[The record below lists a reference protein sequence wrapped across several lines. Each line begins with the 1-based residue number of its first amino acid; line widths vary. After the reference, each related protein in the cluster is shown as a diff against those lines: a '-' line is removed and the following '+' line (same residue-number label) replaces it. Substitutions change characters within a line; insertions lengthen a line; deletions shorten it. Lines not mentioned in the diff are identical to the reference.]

1 MAGIARTSR
10 LAFGLRRGA
19 FFITVAGWISVGLI
33 LTSSSVEAGCSDWN
47 ATGEFTF
54 VQTNGYN
61 PTFKLN
67 QTGSD
72 IHGTAGY
79 PHYYN
84 PNSAPVTA
92 SVDGYIQGDNFEV
105 TAYWNNGTA
114 GVYSGRIGG
123 RGRIEGSTYDKRHPD
138 AMARWYS
145 EPTLSCGP
153 PVAAPASG
161 PAAEAAKKI
170 KEDAEA
176 AERANQIPNP
186 NPNPPYCDTY
196 AASAVAAAKE
206 SLRLNCGFTGARW
219 SDAIGGHLKWCR
231 ALGGDRTVPS
241 SEEAA
246 RAEGLGACR
255 AKIAARQKV
264 ITEQPAGATDR
275 LFQMKPN

>member
-1 MAGIARTSR
+1 MAGIAQTSR
-10 LAFGLRRGA
+10 LVFGARRGA
-19 FFITVAGWISVGLI
+19 FSIAVAGSISVGVML
-33 LTSSSVEAGCSDWN
+33 SPSPVEAGCSDWN

-54 VQTNGYN
+54 VQTNRYS
-61 PTFKLN
+61 PKFKLN

-72 IHGTAGY
+72 IHGTAEY
-79 PHYYN
+79 KILDYN
-84 PNSAPVTA
+84 LNGRPVTA

-105 TAYWNNGTA
+105 TAYWNNDTA
-114 GVYSGRIGG
+114 GVYSGRIGAQ
-123 RGRIEGSTYDKRHPD
+123 GRIEGSTYDKRHPD
-138 AMARWYS
+138 AMARWHS

-161 PAAEAAKKI
+161 PAAEWEKRAKSAA
-170 KEDAEA
+170 DAA
-176 AERANQIPNP
+176 QPRNNP
-186 NPNPPYCDTY
+186 KPPIPYCDNY

-206 SLRLNCGFTGARW
+206 SLRLNCGFTGPRW
-219 SDAIGGHLKWCR
+219 SDVIGGHLNWCL
-231 ALGGDRTVPS
+231 ALGGDRTAPS

-264 ITEQPAGATDR
+264 ITEEPAGATDR

>member
-19 FFITVAGWISVGLI
+19 FFIAVAGWISVGLI
-33 LTSSSVEAGCSDWN
+33 LTPSSVEAGCSDWN

-161 PAAEAAKKI
+161 PAAEAAKKT
-170 KEDAEA
+170 KRMPS

-186 NPNPPYCDTY
+186 NPILLTVTPTLQ
-196 AASAVAAAKE
+196 AL
-206 SLRLNCGFTGARW
+206 SLRPRKACGLTVALPAHAGPMLSADTLIGAARL
-219 SDAIGGHLKWCR
+219 AGIGPCR
-231 ALGGDRTVPS
+231 ARRKRLAPKGSALAAPRSRRDRKLSQS
-241 SEEAA
+241 SLRA
-246 RAEGLGACR
+246 RLTACFR
-255 AKIAARQKV
+255 
-264 ITEQPAGATDR
+264 
-275 LFQMKPN
+275 